1 MKNETKNE
9 MEQQM
14 LSKQDETFMRD
25 LKAELK
31 HSAAV
36 PSAQIDSFIMAAA
49 RQNLKKNQR
58 AQKKRILFWS
68 GSIAAAFAISFSI
81 LCFTTMQEQS
91 PVASNTL
98 QLTGETNRFSAD
110 RLANNTVTTS
120 DQSNLAW
127 TDVLTE
133 ISDLS
138 DDFNEVDLDI
148 AAVSAWDMSYTALTS
163 NPFEK

>member
-1 MKNETKNE
+1 MKNQKKNE

-14 LSKQDETFMRD
+14 LSKQDETFMQD

-81 LCFTTMQEQS
+81 
-91 PVASNTL
+91 
-98 QLTGETNRFSAD
+98 
-110 RLANNTVTTS
+110 
-120 DQSNLAW
+120 
-127 TDVLTE
+127 
-133 ISDLS
+133 
-138 DDFNEVDLDI
+138 
-148 AAVSAWDMSYTALTS
+148 
-163 NPFEK
+163 